1 MVQPVFRVLVLAFVL
16 LLGAC
21 AGRNFERPTSDT
33 LVLGT
38 TTEDQIR
45 ERFGKPYSEGTRT
58 VNGAHLNVLSYA
70 YAAAGG
76 EAAFEGVTPARGMNF
91 YFQDGKLVGHEFMS
105 SFKSDSTYF
114 DINAAQKIARGETR
128 AAVESRLGR
137 AGGHSIYPMITAKD
151 AKGDVYMYV
160 QVKGF
165 TVDQRSAVVVYDK
178 TGRVQDVVISTAGPG
193 K

>member
-1 MVQPVFRVLVLAFVL
+1 MATPVFRILILTFVL

-21 AGRNFERPTSDT
+21 AGRDFERPSGDT
-33 LVLGT
+33 LILGT
-38 TTEDQIR
+38 TSEEQIR
-45 ERFGKPYSEGTRT
+45 ERFGKPYSEGMRT
-58 VNGAHLNVLSYA
+58 VNGAHLKTLSYA

-105 SFKSDSTYF
+105 SFKSDSTHF
-114 DINAAQKIARGETR
+114 DIGAAQKVSRGETR
-128 AAVESRLGR
+128 AAVENRLGR
-137 AGGHSIYPMITAKD
+137 AGGHSIYPMINVKD

-165 TVDQRSAVVVYDK
+165 TIDQRSAVVVYDK
-178 TGRVQDVVISTAGPG
+178 AGRVQDVIISTAGPG